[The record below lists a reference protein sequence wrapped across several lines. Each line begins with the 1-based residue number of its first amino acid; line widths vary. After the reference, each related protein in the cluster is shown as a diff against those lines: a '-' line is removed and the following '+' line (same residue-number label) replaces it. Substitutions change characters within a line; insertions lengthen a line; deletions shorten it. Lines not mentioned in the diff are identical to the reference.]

1 MLILTLLAL
10 PLVSTATVH
19 GRHGAHAHTDAKR
32 LPTPTWFH
40 DSDHPVRE
48 LFRRGDTDGV
58 TYPTVGSN
66 EWASQYPAPWPNNG
80 IDTSNLPAAWVAALN
95 AAVAS
100 KAIPD
105 VPIPTLG
112 SNGNPAYPNGGDP
125 TGSDICSGTYGCRV
139 PGDIWDGP
147 DGTLGLSFDDGP
159 ADILTFLEG
168 KNQPV
173 THFLIGSQII
183 SLANQFT
190 QMYNMSHDI
199 AVHTWSHPYM
209 TTQTNLQ
216 VLGEL
221 GWTMQLIH
229 NSTGGR
235 IPKYWRPP
243 YGDTDKRV
251 SAIAKEVFGL
261 TTIVWNQD
269 TEDWSLTDS
278 PPGTSADTI
287 QGQMKQWLGGA
298 KSPGLIILEHEL
310 STQSAAAF
318 IAAYPLMISNGWK
331 VESLVTLVGNNVSYQ
346 NAANNFSPVTEV
358 DIINAK
364 NNAAAVS
371 AGGSLSSGAS
381 DSSVFPL
388 ICLHIAHFQ
397 TDKNLLRQPNPAVP
411 REEPKPTVL
420 LLPAPSRP
428 HQPGRAPLPRGGQLD
443 RRQYYPPLFC
453 SCSGSNSNEHK
464 HRLPSLSFTFVTLQ

>member
-1 MLILTLLAL
+1 MLIPTLLAL
-10 PLVSTATVH
+10 PLLSTAVVH
-19 GRHGAHAHTDAKR
+19 GRHDAHTHIESKR
-32 LPTPTWFH
+32 LPTANWFH
-40 DSDHPVRE
+40 ESDHPVHG
-48 LFRRGDTDGV
+48 LFRRASEDTDGV
-58 TYPTVGSN
+58 TYATVGSS
-66 EWASQYPAPWPNNG
+66 EWAAQYPDPWPSNG
-80 IDTSNLPAAWVAALN
+80 IDTSKLPAAWVSALN

-100 KAIPD
+100 KTIPD
-105 VPIPTLG
+105 VPIPTIG
-112 SNGNPAYPNGGDP
+112 SDGNPAYPSGQDP
-125 TGSDICSGTYGCRV
+125 TSSDICSGTYQCRV

-147 DGTLGLSFDDGP
+147 DGTVGISFDDGP
-159 ADILTFLEG
+159 AGPLCKSISCFISYSILNSRKGTADILTFLA
-168 KNQPV
+168 KNNQPV

-183 SLANQFT
+183 SLADQFT

-216 VLGEL
+216 VVGEL

-269 TEDWSLTDS
+269 TEDWSLTDT
-278 PPGTSADTI
+278 PPGTSAATI
-287 QGQMKQWLGGA
+287 QSQMKQWLGGS

-318 IAAYPLMISNGWK
+318 IAAYPLMVSNGWK
-331 VESLVTLVGNNVSYQ
+331 VESLVSLVGNNVSYQ
-346 NAANNFSPVTEV
+346 NAANNFSPVTEN

-364 NNAAAVS
+364 NDEAQVS
-371 AGGSLSSGAS
+371 AGGSSTTGGSSTASSKSTATGGAGQS
-381 DSSVFPL
+381 EGAKSPGSPTGTSS
-388 ICLHIAHFQ
+388 
-397 TDKNLLRQPNPAVP
+397 
-411 REEPKPTVL
+411 
-420 LLPAPSRP
+420 APSTSTTGKSSASSRWTTGP
-428 HQPGRAPLPRGGQLD
+428 TAVLSAAV
-443 RRQYYPPLFC
+443 LFM
-453 SCSGSNSNEHK
+453 
-464 HRLPSLSFTFVTLQ
+464 LWQQ

>member
-1 MLILTLLAL
+1 MLIPTLLAL
-10 PLVSTATVH
+10 PLLSSAALH
-19 GRHGAHAHTDAKR
+19 GRHDAHAHTDTKR
-32 LPTPTWFH
+32 LPTADWFH
-40 DSDHPVRE
+40 ESDHPVHA
-48 LFRRGDTDGV
+48 LFRREDTDGV
-58 TYPTVGSN
+58 TYPTVGS
-66 EWASQYPAPWPNNG
+66 SQWSAGFPDPWPSNG
-80 IDTSNLPAAWVAALN
+80 IDTSKLPAAWVSALN

-100 KAIPD
+100 KTIPD

-112 SNGNPAYPNGGDP
+112 SDGNPAYPSGSTISFSLRFIPELPTGQDP
-125 TGSDICSGTYGCRV
+125 TSSDICSGTYQCRV

-147 DGTLGLSFDDGP
+147 DGTVGISFDDGP
-159 ADILTFLEG
+159 ADILTFLE
-168 KNQPV
+168 KNNQPV

-183 SLANQFT
+183 SLADQFT

-209 TTQTNLQ
+209 TTQSNLQ
-216 VLGEL
+216 VVGEL

-287 QGQMKQWLGGA
+287 QSQMKQWLGGS

-318 IAAYPLMISNGWK
+318 IAAYPLMVSNGWK
-331 VESLVTLVGNNVSYQ
+331 VESLVSLVGNNVSYQ
-346 NAANNFSPVTEV
+346 NAADNFSPVTEN

-371 AGGSLSSGAS
+371 NTTAGGSSSAPPKSTATVGANQS
-381 DSSVFPL
+381 GTKSAGSPSGTSS
-388 ICLHIAHFQ
+388 
-397 TDKNLLRQPNPAVP
+397 
-411 REEPKPTVL
+411 
-420 LLPAPSRP
+420 APSTSTT
-428 HQPGRAPLPRGGQLD
+428 GKSSASPRWTTGPTAILSAAV
-443 RRQYYPPLFC
+443 LFM
-453 SCSGSNSNEHK
+453 
-464 HRLPSLSFTFVTLQ
+464 LWQQ